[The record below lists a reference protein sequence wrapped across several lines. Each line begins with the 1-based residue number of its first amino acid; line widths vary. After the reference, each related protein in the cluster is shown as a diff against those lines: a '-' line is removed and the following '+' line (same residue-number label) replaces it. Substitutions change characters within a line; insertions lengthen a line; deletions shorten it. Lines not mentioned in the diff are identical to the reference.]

1 MNHLIQPVR
10 GERGIALVMAL
21 LVMLVI
27 GILSAALMMSLT
39 SESKLASYSQREAEA
54 LNVAEA
60 GIAEACARIRNQD
73 MLYSTAN
80 PREVGV
86 IYNAVSGNV
95 PVLGAD
101 SLGFATGQPAGQWLP
116 YSTASRSA
124 DALTLEFKTDVTRTL
139 IYRYDP
145 TLTPPINTVSG
156 WPIYKITAT
165 GTAPGGVKRRIVA
178 EVIQKPYN
186 INVRGALTADRDIDF
201 AGNGVVCGYDHRA
214 DTPEGTGEDGRPNN
228 PSCIPFERWSAGV
241 PVGAKP
247 GAWTTGAVKNVGA
260 SYQTGNPM
268 ALDPNQ
274 TGFYSGPW
282 DCLGMQQ
289 AEFWPWI
296 GARWADEPA
305 TPEGVFH
312 FDNDNVKQNGTG
324 SFAYHG
330 TTGEGMLYVD
340 GDLHVNSSFIY
351 RGIVYVEGD
360 FVMNGQVW
368 VLGAVVVKGKSEV
381 RQNGGATILYSSEA
395 IQQALSRWGG
405 QFVNL
410 AWIES
415 AN

>member
-1 MNHLIQPVR
+1 VSHPLQPVR
-10 GERGIALVMAL
+10 NERGIALVMAL

-27 GILSAALMMSLT
+27 GILSATLMMSLT
-39 SESKLASYSQREAEA
+39 SESRMASYSQREAEA

-80 PREVGV
+80 PREVAV
-86 IYNAVSGNV
+86 IYNTISGNV

-101 SLGFATGQPAGQWLP
+101 SAGFATGQPAGQWLP
-116 YSTASRSA
+116 YSSA
-124 DALTLEFKTDVTRTL
+124 VRDTNLQLTLQFKTNAARTL

-156 WPIYKITAT
+156 YPIYKITST
-165 GTAPGGVKRRIVA
+165 GTAAGGVRRRIVT

-186 INVRGALTADRDIDF
+186 INVKGALTADRDIDF

-214 DTPEGTGEDGRPNN
+214 DTPEGTGEDGRPNS
-228 PSCIPFERWSAGV
+228 PSCIPYERALIY
-241 PVGAKP
+241 AKP
-247 GAWTTGAVKNVGA
+247 GAWNTGAVKNVGA
-260 SYQTGNPM
+260 SYQTGSPL
-268 ALDPNQ
+268 ALDYGQ
-274 TGFYSGPW
+274 TGFYAGPW
-282 DCLGMQQ
+282 DCLGLQQ

-296 GARWADEPA
+296 GARLSAEPA

-312 FDNDNVKQNGTG
+312 FDNDNVKQNATG

-330 TTGEGMLYVD
+330 TSGEGMLYVD
-340 GDLHVNSSFIY
+340 GDLSVNSSFIY
-351 RGIVYVEGD
+351 RGIVYIEGD
-360 FVMNGQVW
+360 LIMNGQVW
-368 VLGAVVVKGKSEV
+368 VLGAVIVKGKSEV

-395 IQQALSRWGG
+395 IQQALARYGG

-415 AN
+415 AY